1 MTIEALLKKTNLF
14 LLDMDGTLYID
25 DIPIEAVRETLARL
39 RGAGKRLVYC
49 TNNSS
54 KTPEEYRA
62 KLERI
67 GLWGEGDFVYTSGI
81 AAAEYLKKHYA
92 GKSVYLAGREA
103 LKEDFAARG
112 IRLTEEKPDVCVLAY
127 DTALTF
133 EKLVKLNEF
142 LVGGSFYVATHP
154 DVVCPALPCPKPD
167 VGSFIKLLEASSGRL
182 PDAICGKPH
191 TIMGEALSGLLGAEK
206 EEM

>member
-25 DIPIEAVRETLARL
+25 DIPIGAVRETLARL

-81 AAAEYLKKHYA
+81 AAAEYLKNITRENPFI
-92 GKSVYLAGREA
+92 SRDGR
-103 LKEDFAARG
+103 R
-112 IRLTEEKPDVCVLAY
+112 
-127 DTALTF
+127 
-133 EKLVKLNEF
+133 
-142 LVGGSFYVATHP
+142 
-154 DVVCPALPCPKPD
+154 
-167 VGSFIKLLEASSGRL
+167 
-182 PDAICGKPH
+182 
-191 TIMGEALSGLLGAEK
+191 
-206 EEM
+206 

>member
-1 MTIEALLKKTNLF
+1 MTIETLLKKTNLF

-25 DIPIEAVRETLARL
+25 DIPIGAVRETLARL
-39 RGAGKRLVYC
+39 RVAGKRLVYC

-62 KLERI
+62 KLKRI

-81 AAAEYLKKHYA
+81 AAAEYLKKHHA
-92 GKSVYLAGREA
+92 GKSVYLVGRDA
-103 LKEDFAARG
+103 LKEDFASRG

-133 EKLVKLNEF
+133 EKRIPRRGQLLRGHSPRRR
-142 LVGGSFYVATHP
+142 LS
-154 DVVCPALPCPKPD
+154 CSALPQTRRGLFYQIAGGF
-167 VGSFIKLLEASSGRL
+167 VGTASRRDMRQAAYDYGRGVER
-182 PDAICGKPH
+182 PARH
-191 TIMGEALSGLLGAEK
+191 
-206 EEM
+206 

>member
-25 DIPIEAVRETLARL
+25 DIPIGAVRETLARL

-154 DVVCPALPCPKPD
+154 TSSVPLCPAPNLTWA
-167 VGSFIKLLEASSGRL
+167 LLSNCWRLRRGRL
-182 PDAICGKPH
+182 PRRDMRQAAYRLW
-191 TIMGEALSGLLGAEK
+191 ERR
-206 EEM
+206 

>member
-25 DIPIEAVRETLARL
+25 DIPIGAVRETLARL

-81 AAAEYLKKHYA
+81 AAAEYLKKHHA

-127 DTALTF
+127 DT
-133 EKLVKLNEF
+133 
-142 LVGGSFYVATHP
+142 SFSNVSA
-154 DVVCPALPCPKPD
+154 V
-167 VGSFIKLLEASSGRL
+167 S
-182 PDAICGKPH
+182 
-191 TIMGEALSGLLGAEK
+191 
-206 EEM
+206 